1 MSYSMVEMSNL
12 LSSLTGC
19 KRSPE
24 CFQAWMIEEHGHV
37 TDVPANN
44 PANISGP
51 IDRNLAWFANVAY
64 DEQNNVCYYHLPE
77 QGAVATME
85 ILWARYPRFVEVA
98 TDEEAITLLGEPDT
112 LGERWCPNPE
122 YAASI
127 IAIYQELKSAAQK
140 TTAASAA
147 AVAKFYTVEGGDTLS
162 EIARR
167 FNTTI
172 PELLKLNPGIV
183 DPNEIVVGETIRL
196 PE

>member
-1 MSYSMVEMSNL
+1 MVEMSNL
-12 LSSLTGC
+12 LSSLTGG

-24 CFQAWMIEEHGHV
+24 CFQAWMIEEHGRV
-37 TDVPANN
+37 ADVPANN

-64 DEQNNVCYYHLPE
+64 DEQNNVCFYHLPE

-85 ILWARYPRFVEVA
+85 ILWARYPRFIEVS
-98 TDEEAITLLGEPDT
+98 TDEEAINLLGEPDT
-112 LGERWCPNPE
+112 LGEKWCPNPE

-127 IAIYQELKSAAQK
+127 IAIYQELKSVTKSSVVVA
-140 TTAASAA
+140 TTS
-147 AVAKFYTVEGGDTLS
+147 KFYTVEGGDTLS

>member
-1 MSYSMVEMSNL
+1 MVEMSNL
-12 LSSLTGC
+12 LSALTGG
-19 KRSPE
+19 KRSPK

-37 TDVPANN
+37 ADVPSNN

-112 LGERWCPNPE
+112 LGEKWCPNPE
-122 YAASI
+122 YANSI
-127 IAIYQELKSAAQK
+127 LAIYKELTSTPAPVVQHPAL
-140 TTAASAA
+140 S
-147 AVAKFYTVEGGDTLS
+147 FYTIEGGDTLS
-162 EIARR
+162 ELAVK
-167 FNTTI
+167 FKTTVA
-172 PELLKLNPGIV
+172 ELMKLNPGIV

-196 PE
+196 P